1 MALEKGI
8 YEQVVNDEVKSDI
21 SSLSGL
27 KATTERMDGD
37 YSSIL
42 ISKYIESVVRKVIED
57 KENVE
62 DKVEVAN
69 EIIRHLA
76 SSFKDY
82 GFDSKIID
90 PKGEALTEIRDQR
103 FSSNRLVRPN
113 TSLVTSMLFSGD
125 SEYKLVDE
133 LKKEI
138 LSSDRVDMLVSFL
151 RVSGIAMIRREL
163 NEFAERGGKLR
174 VVCTTYTGATE
185 PRAVKEISGLPNA
198 EVKIS
203 YDTQHTTLHAKAY
216 MFIRNTDFNTA
227 YIGSSNLS
235 KKAITDGR
243 EWNVKIT
250 SHDQKDVFAR
260 MRETFETYWN
270 SEEFEEYREEDY
282 KRLCDAIS
290 FEKRKD
296 KDKPMDSYSFDIK
309 PYPFQEA
316 ILDKLEVERKILNNY
331 RNLIVAATGTGKT
344 VISAFDYRRFKN
356 ENRDNHRLLFVAH
369 REEILRQSLSCFK
382 GVLKDPCF
390 GELYTGNKSD
400 ITEGASLFATIQ
412 KLDNKENYTRFSPSY
427 FDFIIIDEFHHAASD
442 SYQKVLNYFK
452 PKVLL
457 GLTATPERMDGK
469 DILKYFDGRHIAAEI
484 RLPEAIERQLLVPF
498 HYFCVRDTVD
508 LEGLTW
514 SRGGYE
520 VSELE
525 NVYVLQT
532 EVAKKRAGLVLD
544 SIKRYVSEPSEIRCL
559 GFCVSV
565 KHAEFMASFFNDQ
578 GCNALSLSSSSSE
591 EERNSAK
598 NRIRNGE
605 INFIFT
611 VDLYN
616 EGVDIPEI
624 DTVMFLRP
632 TESLTVFLQQL
643 GRGLR
648 TSPNKEF
655 LTVLDYIGQ
664 SNKKYSFE
672 NKFKALLNKK
682 NRGLINE
689 IKNGSMSLPSG
700 CHIEMEKEAM
710 EIILDNIKGFHN
722 TKRKLIEK
730 LRCFEADSDS
740 PISVENFFSYYNM
753 DPRVFYKNGSF
764 VSLMEEAMLI
774 KRERRPIDS
783 HLDSALK
790 NLIFVDSERW
800 MEFLL
805 SMLSSPL
812 RKAENKSEELMLK
825 MFFFT
830 VFNSNAKEFSIYDVL
845 DAIRS
850 DEYYLKEFKELLDY
864 RLKRIEQVSIPMD
877 GEVPLDVYCSY
888 SRNQILSAFN
898 HKDPSNMQEGVYY
911 SREYNTDILLVTLKK
926 TEKLYTPTTMYKN
939 YAINPYKFHWE
950 SQNKTTTE
958 SESGKRY
965 INSSSNV
972 LLFVRESKVDMYN
985 MTPPHTFLGP
995 VKIESHR
1002 GNKPM
1007 EIVWKMKY
1015 RIPARFIEELT
1026 RGLAI

>member
-1 MALEKGI
+1 M
-8 YEQVVNDEVKSDI
+8 
-21 SSLSGL
+21 
-27 KATTERMDGD
+27 
-37 YSSIL
+37 
-42 ISKYIESVVRKVIED
+42 
-57 KENVE
+57 
-62 DKVEVAN
+62 
-69 EIIRHLA
+69 
-76 SSFKDY
+76 
-82 GFDSKIID
+82 
-90 PKGEALTEIRDQR
+90 
-103 FSSNRLVRPN
+103 
-113 TSLVTSMLFSGD
+113 
-125 SEYKLVDE
+125 
-133 LKKEI
+133 
-138 LSSDRVDMLVSFL
+138 
-151 RVSGIAMIRREL
+151 
-163 NEFAERGGKLR
+163 
-174 VVCTTYTGATE
+174 
-185 PRAVKEISGLPNA
+185 
-198 EVKIS
+198 
-203 YDTQHTTLHAKAY
+203 
-216 MFIRNTDFNTA
+216 
-227 YIGSSNLS
+227 
-235 KKAITDGR
+235 
-243 EWNVKIT
+243 
-250 SHDQKDVFAR
+250 
-260 MRETFETYWN
+260 
-270 SEEFEEYREEDY
+270 
-282 KRLCDAIS
+282 
-290 FEKRKD
+290 
-296 KDKPMDSYSFDIK
+296 
-309 PYPFQEA
+309 
-316 ILDKLEVERKILNNY
+316 
-331 RNLIVAATGTGKT
+331 
-344 VISAFDYRRFKN
+344 
-356 ENRDNHRLLFVAH
+356 
-369 REEILRQSLSCFK
+369 
-382 GVLKDPCF
+382 
-390 GELYTGNKSD
+390 
-400 ITEGASLFATIQ
+400 
-412 KLDNKENYTRFSPSY
+412 
-427 FDFIIIDEFHHAASD
+427 
-442 SYQKVLNYFK
+442 
-452 PKVLL
+452 
-457 GLTATPERMDGK
+457 
-469 DILKYFDGRHIAAEI
+469 
-484 RLPEAIERQLLVPF
+484 
-498 HYFCVRDTVD
+498 
-508 LEGLTW
+508 
-514 SRGGYE
+514 
-520 VSELE
+520 
-525 NVYVLQT
+525 
-532 EVAKKRAGLVLD
+532 
-544 SIKRYVSEPSEIRCL
+544 
-559 GFCVSV
+559 
-565 KHAEFMASFFNDQ
+565 
-578 GCNALSLSSSSSE
+578 
-591 EERNSAK
+591 
-598 NRIRNGE
+598 
-605 INFIFT
+605 
-611 VDLYN
+611 
-616 EGVDIPEI
+616 
-624 DTVMFLRP
+624 
-632 TESLTVFLQQL
+632 
-643 GRGLR
+643 R
-648 TSPNKEF
+648 TSRNKEF

-730 LRCFEADSDS
+730 LRCFEADSGS

-790 NLIFVDSERW
+790 NLIFVDSDRW

-830 VFNSNAKEFSIYDVL
+830 VFNSNAKEFSIDDVF

-985 MTPPHTFLGP
+985 MTPPYTFLGP